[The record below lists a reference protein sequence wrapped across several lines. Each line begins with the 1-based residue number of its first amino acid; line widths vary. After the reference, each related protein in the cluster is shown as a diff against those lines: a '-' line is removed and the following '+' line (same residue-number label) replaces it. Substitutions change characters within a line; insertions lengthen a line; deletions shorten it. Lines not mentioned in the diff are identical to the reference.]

1 MDMTLAQRAVAFA
14 AIVFL
19 FLLLAFTIWTADPL
33 RRTTLS
39 PNPVASIGGSHP
51 IAIALRRHDGVDSD
65 RRDKKWFRYDAPDK
79 QKTLTA

>member
-19 FLLLAFTIWTADPL
+19 FLLLCFTIWTADPL
-33 RRTTLS
+33 RLTTLS
-39 PNPVASIGGSHP
+39 PNPVASIGSHP
-51 IAIALRRHDGVDSD
+51 IAIASRRHDGVDSV

>member
-19 FLLLAFTIWTADPL
+19 FLLLGFTILTADPL
-33 RRTTLS
+33 RLTTLS

-51 IAIALRRHDGVDSD
+51 IAIALRRHDGVSIASGAT
-65 RRDKKWFRYDAPDK
+65 RSGFATTPQTNRKR
-79 QKTLTA
+79 

>member
-51 IAIALRRHDGVDSD
+51 IVIALRRHDGVDSV
-65 RRDKKWFRYDAPDK
+65 RRDKKWFRYDAPDQ

>member
-19 FLLLAFTIWTADPL
+19 FLLLGFAVWAADPL
-33 RRTTLS
+33 RLTTLS
-39 PNPVASIGGSHP
+39 PNPVASIDGSP
-51 IAIALRRHDGVDSD
+51 VIEVNGVDD
-65 RRDKKWFRYDAPDK
+65 VRRGKKWFRYDAPDK